1 MSPAGF
7 THRLIGAVLA
17 ATLFAAAATTAL
29 WSHGHQRRLEQAVA
43 GHAEFVLAELKAAL
57 ESRLNLGL
65 SIGELPQADTLLE
78 QARGALPG
86 IQSIVVVDEEGT
98 VVFATD
104 VVEVGERAPDLPA
117 GFGTAEP
124 AVSGTADSDALW
136 SVRTGGART
145 YGLSLT
151 TSFGTSAGAVA
162 LRLPAGLLTE
172 RVNDF
177 ALVLG
182 LQAFGVAVAVGALAS
197 LAALVL
203 ARRSRR
209 AVERLAVALEE
220 LAAAPGAQ
228 PGGRDRPVAPLL
240 GLPLP
245 GFAATVRQ
253 RVRTLDEATREIS
266 RLDEMA

>member
-78 QARGALPG
+78 QSRGALPG

-117 GFGTAEP
+117 GFGTA
-124 AVSGTADSDALW
+124 VTDALW

-145 YGLSLT
+145 YGLGLT
-151 TSFGTSAGAVA
+151 TSFGTTAGAVA

-177 ALVLG
+177 ALILG
-182 LQAFGVAVAVGALAS
+182 LQAFGVALAVGAVAS
-197 LAALVL
+197 LAALAL

-209 AVERLAVALEE
+209 AVERLAVELED

-245 GFAATVRQ
+245 GYAASVRQ
-253 RVRTLDEATREIS
+253 RVRTLDDATREIS